1 MNRRAFTLIEIMA
14 TLLLIGI
21 GLASLVALMGY
32 AVRLASRAQADATA
46 LITARTVADDAT
58 PCGLTA
64 DTGDTDGDG
73 WSLQSGNL
81 NTPPSGDYAFTV
93 AGWINGYYIVRKESS
108 RTADQDVIHG
118 QARRADVQ
126 VEVFLGGNGERVAA
140 LRAQILRR
148 AGG

>member
-14 TLLLIGI
+14 TLLLVGI
-21 GLASLVALMGY
+21 GLASLVAMMGY

-46 LITARTVADDAT
+46 LLTARTVADDAT

-64 DTGDTDGDG
+64 DAGDADNDG
-73 WSLQSGNL
+73 WSLQSGSL
-81 NTPPSGDYAFTV
+81 NTPASGDYAFTV
-93 AGWINGYYIVRKESS
+93 TGWINGYYIVRKESS

-140 LRAQILRR
+140 LRTQILRR
-148 AGG
+148 TGG